1 MKAKNGLEGSARK
14 KMSKRDEH
22 RKILIRSAVNVVAR
36 DGLEHTTVGRLAQ
49 WAQMSESTLYRCFEN
64 KDDLLR
70 AALYKEDEDFAV
82 LVQSLYP
89 VLLDESLDWW
99 ERCWRLWKPVWEF
112 ILEEPEDCVF
122 YIRYYYSENFRRNAM
137 HEHERQF
144 DPIREKLKCFFL
156 PGRRD
161 GILLHQTFETMLS
174 YAYRVMLGD
183 LPNDESTC
191 RLAFEQICN
200 FLRPHFRTELLEPPC
215 NPAALMV

>member
-1 MKAKNGLEGSARK
+1 MR
-14 KMSKRDEH
+14 KRDEQ

-36 DGLEHTTVGRLAQ
+36 DGLEHTTVTRLAN
-49 WAQMSESTLYRCFEN
+49 WAKMSESTIYRCFKN

-70 AALYKEDEDFAV
+70 AAIYKEDEDFAA

-99 ERCWRLWKPVWEF
+99 ERCWRLWKPIWEF

-122 YIRYYYSENFRRNAM
+122 YIRYYYSENFRRNAKI
-137 HEHERQF
+137 EHENHF
-144 DPIREKLKCFFL
+144 KPLCEKMKTFFQ

-161 GILLHQTFETMLS
+161 LILLHQSFETMLS

-200 FLRPHFRTELLEPPC
+200 FLRPHFRPELFEAAC
-215 NPAALMV
+215 NPCVLVV